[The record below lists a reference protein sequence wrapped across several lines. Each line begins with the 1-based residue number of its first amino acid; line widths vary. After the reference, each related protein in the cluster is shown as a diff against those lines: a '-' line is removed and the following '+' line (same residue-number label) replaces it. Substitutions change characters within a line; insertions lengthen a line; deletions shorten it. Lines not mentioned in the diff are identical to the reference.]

1 VAEGGSEPGAWLTRD
16 ASGEAALL
24 GGWSPTSGRHH
35 FPPAQLCPYSG
46 ADDVEV
52 VTLPSTGSLWAW
64 TAVTSAPPG
73 YEGPVPYGFGI
84 VELDGIGLR
93 VVGRLTEPDP
103 SALRHGQRM
112 VVTTE
117 TLPGGRVVWAF
128 APSATVNRAALGAPA

>member
-1 VAEGGSEPGAWLTRD
+1 VADGGDEPGAWLTRD
-16 ASGEAALL
+16 PSGGAALL

-35 FPPAQLCPYSG
+35 FPPAPRCPYSG

-52 VTLPSTGSLWAW
+52 VTLPSTGTLWAW

-73 YEGPVPYGFGI
+73 YEGPVPYGLGI

-93 VVGRLTEPDP
+93 VVGRLTEPAP
-103 SALRHGQRM
+103 SALRDGQRM

-117 TLPGGRVVWAF
+117 SLPGGRVVWAF
-128 APSATVNRAALGAPA
+128 APTDGVRAVQ

>member
-1 VAEGGSEPGAWLTRD
+1 VAEGGGEPGAWLTRD
-16 ASGEAALL
+16 ADGKAALL
-24 GGWSPTSGRHH
+24 GGWSATSGRHH
-35 FPPAQLCPYSG
+35 FPSAQLCRDSG

-73 YEGPVPYGFGI
+73 YVGPVPYGFGI

-103 SALRHGQRM
+103 SALRDGQRM
-112 VVTTE
+112 VVTSE

-128 APSATVNRAALGAPA
+128 APEVMGSTPAGPRS

>member
-1 VAEGGSEPGAWLTRD
+1 MAEGGGEPGAWLTRD
-16 ASGEAALL
+16 ADGKAALL
-24 GGWSPTSGRHH
+24 GGWSATSGRHH

-73 YEGPVPYGFGI
+73 YVGPVPYGFGI

-93 VVGRLTEPDP
+93 VVTRLTEPDP
-103 SALRHGQRM
+103 SALRDGQRM
-112 VVTTE
+112 VVTSE

-128 APSATVNRAALGAPA
+128 APEVMGSTPAGPRS

>member
-1 VAEGGSEPGAWLTRD
+1 VADGADEPGAWLARD
-16 ASGEAALL
+16 PGGNVTLL

-35 FPPAQLCPYSG
+35 FPPAPLCPYSG

-52 VTLPSTGSLWAW
+52 VSLPTNGSLWAW

-84 VELDGIGLR
+84 VELDDIGLR

-103 SALRHGQRM
+103 SALHHGQPM

-128 APSATVNRAALGAPA
+128 APEDMGSTQPGPRS

>member
-1 VAEGGSEPGAWLTRD
+1 VADGGDEPGAWLTRD
-16 ASGEAALL
+16 AGDGAALL

-35 FPPAQLCPYSG
+35 FPPAQICPYSG

-52 VTLPSTGSLWAW
+52 VMLPSTGSLWAW

-84 VELDGIGLR
+84 VELDGVGLR

-117 TLPGGRVVWAF
+117 TLPGGRVLWAF
-128 APSATVNRAALGAPA
+128 APTDGAGAVP

>member
-1 VAEGGSEPGAWLTRD
+1 VADGGDEPGAWLTRD
-16 ASGEAALL
+16 AGGDAALL

-35 FPPAQLCPYSG
+35 FPPARLCPYSG

-84 VELDGIGLR
+84 VELDDVGLR

-117 TLPGGRVVWAF
+117 RLPGGRLVWAF
-128 APSATVNRAALGAPA
+128 AAEVMGSTQAGPRS

>member
-1 VAEGGSEPGAWLTRD
+1 VADGGDEPGAWLTRD
-16 ASGEAALL
+16 AGGDAALL

-103 SALRHGQRM
+103 SALRDGQRM

-117 TLPGGRVVWAF
+117 TLPGGRVVWGF
-128 APSATVNRAALGAPA
+128 APEVMGSTQPGPRS

>member
-1 VAEGGSEPGAWLTRD
+1 MADAGDEPAAWLARD
-16 ASGEAALL
+16 ADGAVSLL
-24 GGWSPTSGRHH
+24 GGRSPTSGRHH
-35 FPPAQLCPYSG
+35 FPPAGLCPYSG

-52 VTLPSTGSLWAW
+52 VPLPRTGSLWAW

-103 SALRHGQRM
+103 SALRHGQPM

-117 TLPGGRVVWAF
+117 TLPGGRVFWAF
-128 APSATVNRAALGAPA
+128 APGDPAEA